1 MKILRD
7 LSWYIWVTLGLV
19 VILVLMLV
27 SQSFLPKTSNGSEET
42 PASSKGEASSQSSPT
57 EEALEDISEF
67 DLNESGHVDF
77 HSPKNI
83 NTLGIESIE
92 WEEIEWPE
100 FYESNKEYYL
110 LTLDNEAYTYGITWP
125 SQVINE
131 EDSISYYG
139 WRLISNDDEGE
150 KYTVYSDASSGQRGI
165 ATTNGFS
172 PDLIKV
178 LRTKPEV
185 NFYLLNDKNLAVWG
199 TLDVPTEDPY
209 VPFEMIWNNIDN
221 PDVWE

>member
-1 MKILRD
+1 MKILRG
-7 LSWYIWVTLGLV
+7 LGWYVWVTLGLV
-19 VILVLMLV
+19 VILVFLLV
-27 SQSFLPKTSNGSEET
+27 SQSFPPKTSDETNEET
-42 PASSKGEASSQSSPT
+42 PFAKEETSSQSST
-57 EEALEDISEF
+57 TATLEEISEF

-77 HSPKNI
+77 HSPRNI

-100 FYESNKEYYL
+100 FPESNKEFYL
-110 LTLDNEAYTYGITWP
+110 LTLDNENYTYGITWP
-125 SQVINE
+125 SQTINE
-131 EDSISYYG
+131 ENSISYYG

-150 KYTVYSDASSGQRGI
+150 KYTVYSDASSTQRGL
-165 ATTNGFS
+165 ATTSGFS

-199 TLDVPTEDPY
+199 TLDIPTEDPY